1 MALNP
6 LVAVFNWVDDSKA
19 SNHTTNNGGN
29 ISLFHLSHLAT
40 PTIFVS
46 NGSILRVIL
55 ADDSILSRSS
65 YLNNIL
71 LILDII
77 SSLISIRRFTTNSSC
92 FMEFDPFGVFVKNL
106 TTQNMIIRF
115 NSFNP
120 VYTLHLPVSPSS
132 YIAPSCAMS
141 IIVASTWRRHLGH
154 PGSNML

>member
-6 LVAVFNWVDDSKA
+6 LAAVFNWVDDSKA
-19 SNHTTNNGGN
+19 SNHTTNNGAN
-29 ISLFHLSHLAT
+29 ISLFHLFHLAT

-115 NSFNP
+115 NSFDP
-120 VYTLHLPVSPSS
+120 VYTLHLPVS
-132 YIAPSCAMS
+132 
-141 IIVASTWRRHLGH
+141 IIVASTWHRHLGH